1 MTQMVTASLDP
12 TTPPPLRDRISRG
25 GFSIL
30 LLAVTYAL
38 AALVNPKFLTW
49 DSLKIQLTLAS
60 FIGLIA
66 IGQTLAI
73 LIGQIDLSVPW
84 N

>member
-1 MTQMVTASLDP
+1 MTQTVTASLDP

-25 GFSIL
+25 GFSIV

-49 DSLKIQLTLAS
+49 DSLKISLRSHPSLA
-60 FIGLIA
+60 
-66 IGQTLAI
+66 
-73 LIGQIDLSVPW
+73 
-84 N
+84 

>member
-1 MTQMVTASLDP
+1 MTQTATASLDP
-12 TTPPPLRDRISRG
+12 TARSAFRDRISRG

-49 DSLKIQLTLAS
+49 DSLKISLRSHPSLA
-60 FIGLIA
+60 
-66 IGQTLAI
+66 
-73 LIGQIDLSVPW
+73 
-84 N
+84 